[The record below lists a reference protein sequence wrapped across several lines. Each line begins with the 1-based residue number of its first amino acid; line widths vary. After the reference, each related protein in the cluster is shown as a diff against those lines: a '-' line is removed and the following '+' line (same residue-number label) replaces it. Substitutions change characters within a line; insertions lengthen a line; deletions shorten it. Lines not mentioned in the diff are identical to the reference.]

1 MGPRHRRRHRL
12 TLTSRITCS
21 ASGGGVRPRRAMRN
35 ARFGRRPV
43 SRVRRVLLL
52 RRLQRPVPPGQGVR
66 GRAPTL
72 LDRGEGVRGRAPALR
87 DRGGCWFG
95 WPRRPGRP
103 GRTGRDG
110 VGWRQTAEIARPR
123 IGAELPTQLSIDVEV
138 PRGAAGRGGDDL
150 EYCGAVAVVDRCG
163 HRCGHCVEVPRGAA
177 GRGGDDLEYC
187 GAVAVVDRC
196 GHRCGHYVH
205 VRRHFLGRQ

>member
-1 MGPRHRRRHRL
+1 MRCLPFARYPSRCPRRR
-12 TLTSRITCS
+12 TCS
-21 ASGGGVRPRRAMRN
+21 AGNGTTSPPDTHIAHHMLGERGGIRPRRAMRN
-35 ARFGRRPV
+35 ARFGRRPF

-66 GRAPTL
+66 GRRPTLLNRGEGMRGRAPTL
-72 LDRGEGVRGRAPALR
+72 LN
-87 DRGGCWFG
+87 RGGCWFG

-163 HRCGHCVEVPRGAA
+163 HC
-177 GRGGDDLEYC
+177 
-187 GAVAVVDRC
+187 
-196 GHRCGHYVH
+196 VH